1 MIIKIINLYL
11 ILWTMDK
18 VSCYLSAIL
27 KCFLESGSKN
37 NVFLFWN
44 NEDISCK

>member
-27 KCFLESGSKN
+27 KCFLNLDPK
-37 NVFLFWN
+37 
-44 NEDISCK
+44 

>member
-27 KCFLESGSKN
+27 KCFLESGSK
-37 NVFLFWN
+37 
-44 NEDISCK
+44 K